1 MKYSHILQ
9 QEIDG
14 LVMKLSELSR
24 INDELWSYH
33 PSNENFINPI
43 KAFNEN
49 LFEIADIERMISV
62 LEYEINENQ

>member
-14 LVMKLSELSR
+14 LVMKLSELSH

-49 LFEIADIERMISV
+49 LSKIADIERMISE
-62 LEYEINENQ
+62 LEYEINEKS